1 MWSEPASES
10 SKKAPSQKDWS
21 QKDAL
26 VVKDGAEEVGV
37 KGHGF
42 GKGIVPVAG
51 DEQVVFLAAELCIA
65 TGDHPAVGEYLECR
79 GSAVAQERYIAP
91 LV

>member
-1 MWSEPASES
+1 M
-10 SKKAPSQKDWS
+10 
-21 QKDAL
+21 
-26 VVKDGAEEVGV
+26 KDGAEEVGV

-65 TGDHPAVGEYLECR
+65 TGDHPGVGEYLECR
-79 GSAVAQERYIAP
+79 GSAVTQERYIAP
-91 LV
+91 LVCAHDIGNVDTPGVQAAPH